1 MRLPRRLGQKNKIK
15 KAFKCGKLVRALE
28 MGMNCDD
35 LEKILTIWIGIHFEN
50 SKYIKSRENWNG
62 ISLLLLFFLNYY

>member
-1 MRLPRRLGQKNKIK
+1 
-15 KAFKCGKLVRALE
+15 

-35 LEKILTIWIGIHFEN
+35 LEKILIIWIGIHFEN
-50 SKYIKSRENWNG
+50 SKYIKSRENWNV